1 MASSRNARPREP
13 GTRTCSTWRR
23 LPVEDRQVARSATGL
38 TSGPPRSGIRP
49 EAPSPAGRTRR
60 SATSRTSIGGKLVA
74 DSTGTFGLC
83 AGAASITTT
92 RSWNWV
98 VRSTVHGC
106 PDSDSST
113 GRSPAT
119 LSAGGSPVTCDR
131 SRRSIPTIDH
141 DDRSR
146 RSSRR
151 SRRRTDAGGRP
162 PACGVDQRAG
172 QLDLRAGRWR
182 RSGRSRPNAPLRRCP
197 RRSVDRRQPFPVR
210 PACSMRALGRR
221 RCGAGQPCR
230 ALGAGGSGK
239 KDRSVHRSIPFS

>member
-131 SRRSIPTIDH
+131 SRRSITTMVPTIDP
-141 DDRSR
+141 DDRDGEQMR
-146 RSSRR
+146 VAA
-151 SRRRTDAGGRP
+151 RRRAASISVRASSTSVRAGG
-162 PACGVDQRAG
+162 GVQDGRDPTRRFVDALAG
-172 QLDLRAGRWR
+172 
-182 RSGRSRPNAPLRRCP
+182 P
-197 RRSVDRRQPFPVR
+197 
-210 PACSMRALGRR
+210 
-221 RCGAGQPCR
+221 
-230 ALGAGGSGK
+230 
-239 KDRSVHRSIPFS
+239 